1 MFEVDPCLP
10 DPPLRSIPHFPHL
23 HSNRPNQSKL
33 AENSGLFL
41 LKLILTSHGQHNNK
55 NISRVKNCP
64 EITILSSQ
72 IGHCSDRGKA
82 PNLCFRCFLG
92 FVLIRRTQR
101 QDRTEAGCDWSCERA
116 LAHHLPT
123 TGCPPGATL
132 GWAAQ
137 QTPNWAE
144 IQTHTERLRLRKD
157 NLAEGK
163 NSVQF
168 KHFLSQSSRNNAG
181 NIKESSLLV

>member
-82 PNLCFRCFLG
+82 PNLSFRCFFG
-92 FVLIRRTQR
+92 FCLDPTY
-101 QDRTEAGCDWSCERA
+101 TEARQNRGRLWLILRQS
-116 LAHHLPT
+116 T
-123 TGCPPGATL
+123 CPPLVPTRSNTWL
-132 GWAAQ
+132 GCSAN
-137 QTPNWAE
+137 TKLGRDPDTHRE
-144 IQTHTERLRLRKD
+144 IEIEKRQSRRREKLR
-157 NLAEGK
+157 
-163 NSVQF
+163 S
-168 KHFLSQSSRNNAG
+168 
-181 NIKESSLLV
+181 I

>member
-82 PNLCFRCFLG
+82 PNLSFRCFFG
-92 FVLIRRTQR
+92 FCLDPTY
-101 QDRTEAGCDWSCERA
+101 TEARQNRGRLWLILRQS
-116 LAHHLPT
+116 T
-123 TGCPPGATL
+123 CPPGATL